1 MHTQT
6 DDSKSVLDATVR
18 RRLVQWSTQ
27 LRSASDAIESIGR
40 ELDSLGIP
48 QGSTVARYATARV
61 DRFATYLE
69 STDLLTLMA
78 DARTF
83 TREHPAIVVA
93 SAFGIG
99 MAAARI
105 VRARE

>member
-6 DDSKSVLDATVR
+6 EDSKSVLDAAVR
-18 RRLVQWSTQ
+18 RRLIQWSNQ
-27 LRSASDAIESIGR
+27 LRSASDAIESLGR
-40 ELDSLGIP
+40 ELDSLGIA
-48 QGSTVARYATARV
+48 QGSAVARLATERV

-78 DARTF
+78 DARAF
-83 TREHPAIVVA
+83 TRAHPAIVVA

-99 MAAARI
+99 MVTARI
-105 VRARE
+105 VRAR